1 MRGSGILVVALTSLV
16 LAGASQADL
25 NRVGA
30 VYTMSNQ
37 TDDNRVL
44 AFDRRADGSL
54 VLAGS
59 FSTGGKGTGGGLGN
73 QGAVLLSPG
82 GHWLFAVN
90 PGSDDISMF
99 AVSPRRV
106 GLVARVGSGG
116 RRPVSLGFHDGL
128 LYVVNAGG
136 AVGEVDNIAGFRVHP
151 PGGLVPIAGSVRPLS
166 AVSTG
171 PAEIS
176 FSPDG
181 DFVVVTEKSTNR
193 ILAFPV
199 DDDGVA
205 GAPIVNSSVGQTPF
219 GFAFDP
225 EGDLLVSEAFGGA
238 ANASAVSSYDLGRD
252 GDLAVLDPSVATTQT
267 AACWVVTT
275 RNGRFAYVTDTGSA
289 TISGFSI
296 GEDGDLALL
305 AANGISASTGAG
317 PIDAAVTRDDRFLY
331 ELESG
336 TPTIRGFRIGRD
348 GALSPVGST
357 SGLPLGTNGLAVR

>member
-1 MRGSGILVVALTSLV
+1 LISLV
-16 LAGASQADL
+16 LASASKADL
-25 NRVGA
+25 DRVGA

-54 VLAGS
+54 VPAGS

-73 QGAVLLSPG
+73 QGAVLVSPG
-82 GHWLFAVN
+82 GRWLFVVN
-90 PGSDDISMF
+90 AGSDDISMF
-99 AVSPRRV
+99 AVGPRRV
-106 GLVARVGSGG
+106 RLVARVGSGG
-116 RRPVSLGFHDGL
+116 RRPVSLALHDEL

-136 AVGEVDNIAGFRVHP
+136 AVGGVDNIAGFRVHP
-151 PGGLVPIAGSVRPLS
+151 LGSLLPIAGSVRPLS
-166 AVSTG
+166 APSTG

-176 FSPDG
+176 FSPEG
-181 DFVVVTEKSTNR
+181 DFLVVTEKATNR

-199 DDDGVA
+199 DDEGVA
-205 GAPIVNSSVGQTPF
+205 GAPIVNSSVGQEPF

-225 EGDLLVSEAFGGA
+225 EGALLVSEAFGGA

-252 GDLAVLDPSVATTQT
+252 GELAVLDPSVATTKT

-296 GEDGDLALL
+296 GEDGDLTLL
-305 AANGISASTGAG
+305 AANGISASTGGG

-348 GALSPVGST
+348 GALSQVGSN

>member
-1 MRGSGILVVALTSLV
+1 
-16 LAGASQADL
+16 
-25 NRVGA
+25 
-30 VYTMSNQ
+30 MSNQ

-44 AFDRRADGSL
+44 AFDRRTDGSL
-54 VLAGS
+54 APAGS
-59 FSTGGKGTGGGLGN
+59 FSTGGRGTGGGLGN

-82 GHWLFAVN
+82 GRWLFAVN
-90 PGSDDISMF
+90 AGSDEISMF
-99 AVSPRRV
+99 VVSPERLR
-106 GLVARVGSGG
+106 LVARVGSGG
-116 RRPVSLGFHDGL
+116 HHPVSLAFHDGL

-136 AVGEVDNIAGFRVHP
+136 AVGGVDNIAGFRIHP
-151 PGGLVPIAGSVRPLS
+151 IGGLVPIAGSVRPLS
-166 AVSTG
+166 AASTG

-176 FSPDG
+176 FSPEG
-181 DFVVVTEKSTNR
+181 DFLVVTEKSANR

-199 DDDGVA
+199 DEDGVA
-205 GAPIVNSSVGQTPF
+205 GAPIVNSSVGETPF
-219 GFAFDP
+219 GFSFDP
-225 EGDLLVSEAFGGA
+225 EGALLVSEAFGGA

-252 GDLAVLDPSVATTQT
+252 GELAVLDPSVATTQT

-296 GEDGDLALL
+296 GEDGDLSLL
-305 AANGISASTGAG
+305 AANGISASTGPS

-348 GALSPVGST
+348 GALTPAASN
-357 SGLPLGTNGLAVR
+357 SGLPIGTNGLAVR